1 MTMSFLTSQRGAM
14 FGLDARIALAIFGG
28 LSVVTGAA
36 LFGVSKT
43 TRVTALATEFDN
55 ISKAYTSMILDTAT
69 NPGGDIEFDDMLTN
83 GDNAAFWNGPYLT
96 RTDNQGPGG
105 SSYALQ
111 DGQTT
116 DGQATPP
123 ACAGGDSDTS
133 QTCFIW
139 LAVTGVDESLYPA
152 IDLAVDGVEDADSGN
167 IRYPATAGADDLY
180 YAIMRNPG

>member
-1 MTMSFLTSQRGAM
+1 MSFLTSQRGAM

-43 TRVTALATEFDN
+43 TRVTALTTEFDN

-69 NPGGDIEFDDMLTN
+69 NPGGTIGFGDLLTN
-83 GDNAAFWNGPYLT
+83 GDAAAFWNGPYLT
-96 RTDNQGPGG
+96 RTDNRGPGG
-105 SSYALQ
+105 STYALQ
-111 DGQTT
+111 DGQTV
-116 DGQATPP
+116 DATTP
-123 ACAGGDSDTS
+123 AACGGGDTDTS

-152 IDLAVDGVEDADSGN
+152 IDLAIDGVAAANQGN
-167 IRYPATAGADDLY
+167 IRYPATAGADNLY
-180 YAIMRNPG
+180 YSMMRNPG